1 MTVATYELTFGRD
14 EARRSVALGRVQAV
28 VPLVCQRCLGVVEH
42 PVDAQVCLMLLP
54 GADLGVA
61 PEPYDPLPVVADR
74 VSLADLVEEEMLLAL
89 PQIPMHPLGTCRVA
103 VETAVENP
111 GSGRPAPLEIAGE
124 AQTRPNP
131 FAALAGWKSDSKN

>member
-1 MTVATYELTFGRD
+1 MDGETQECMTVANYELTFGRD

-28 VPLVCQRCLGVVEH
+28 VPLVCQRCLGVMEH

-54 GADLGVA
+54 GAD
-61 PEPYDPLPVVADR
+61 PLPVVADR
-74 VSLADLVEEEMLLAL
+74 VSLADLVEDELLLAL

-103 VETAVENP
+103 VETAAESP
-111 GSGRPAPLEIAGE
+111 GSDRPASPEIAGE
-124 AQTRPNP
+124 AQKRPNP